1 MSDEG
6 ENRVGQYARRVG
18 EILGLDAETLEMLE
32 LAGSLH
38 DVGKEMLSERIIE
51 KPGPLTDAEWE
62 AIRRHPELG
71 EAYAREAGHGDD
83 VAEWV
88 RYHHE
93 RLDGTGYPDS
103 LSDEE
108 IPTGAKI
115 IAVLDAYVGM
125 TSPRAYRPPIPAEI
139 ALEEL
144 EHAAGK
150 HFDPQVVDIFVRLVR
165 ANLPG
170 GQGQA

>member
-1 MSDEG
+1 VSTEEK

-18 EILGLDAETLEMLE
+18 EILELEPETLAMLE

-38 DVGKEMLSERIIE
+38 DVGKQMISERIVE

-62 AIRRHPELG
+62 EMRKHPELG
-71 EAYAREAGHGDD
+71 EEYVREEGHPEDVGD
-83 VAEWV
+83 WV
-88 RYHHE
+88 RHHHE
-93 RLDGTGYPDS
+93 RLDGTGYPDH
-103 LSDEE
+103 LEGEE
-108 IPTGAKI
+108 IPMGARI

-125 TSPRAYRPPIPAEI
+125 TSPRPYRPPIPAEV

-150 HFDPQVVDIFVRLVR
+150 HFDPEVVDVFVRLVR
-165 ANLPG
+165 ANL
-170 GQGQA
+170 

>member
-1 MSDEG
+1 MSAEEN

-18 EILGLDAETLEMLE
+18 EILDLEPETLAMLE

-38 DVGKEMLSERIIE
+38 DVGKQMISEQIVD

-62 AIRRHPELG
+62 EMRKHPELG
-71 EAYAREAGHGDD
+71 EEYVREVGHPED
-83 VAEWV
+83 VSDWV
-88 RYHHE
+88 RHHHE
-93 RLDGTGYPDS
+93 RLDGTGYPDH
-103 LSDEE
+103 LEGEE
-108 IPTGAKI
+108 IPMGARI

-125 TSPRAYRPPIPAEI
+125 TSPRAYRPPIPAQV

-150 HFDPQVVDIFVRLVR
+150 HFDPQVVDVFVRLVR
-165 ANLPG
+165 ANL
-170 GQGQA
+170 

>member
-1 MSDEG
+1 MSHD

-18 EILGLDAETLEMLE
+18 EILGLEPETLAMLE

-38 DVGKEMLSERIIE
+38 DVGKDMISEGIIE

-62 AIRRHPELG
+62 AIRKHPELG
-71 EAYAREAGHGDD
+71 EAYARGEGHPDAVGD
-83 VAEWV
+83 WI
-88 RYHHE
+88 RHHHE
-93 RLDGTGYPDS
+93 RLDGTGYPDH
-103 LSDEE
+103 LDGEE
-108 IPTGAKI
+108 IPVGAKI

-125 TSPRAYRPPIPAEI
+125 TSPRAYRPAIPAEV

-165 ANLPG
+165 ANL
-170 GQGQA
+170 